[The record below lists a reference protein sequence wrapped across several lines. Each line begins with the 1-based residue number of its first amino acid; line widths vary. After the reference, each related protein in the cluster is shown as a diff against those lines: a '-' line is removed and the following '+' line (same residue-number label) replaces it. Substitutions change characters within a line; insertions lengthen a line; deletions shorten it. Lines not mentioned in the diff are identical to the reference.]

1 MPFIRFELGLPM
13 IDIVQIATRPVACF
27 VAAMAL
33 LAVPANAAD
42 PATGERIATRWCASC
57 HALGRSQPKAR
68 TEAAA
73 FAEIARI
80 PEFNERLLAFFLLDP
95 HPKMPDMSLTRA
107 EAADLAAYIHSVR
120 E

>member
-1 MPFIRFELGLPM
+1 M
-13 IDIVQIATRPVACF
+13 IDFLLLATRLVVSLIVVVTPVT
-27 VAAMAL
+27 L
-33 LAVPANAAD
+33 PANAAD
-42 PATGERIATRWCASC
+42 RAAGERIAARWCASC
-57 HALGRSQPKAR
+57 HVLGRGDPKAR
-68 TEAAA
+68 TEATS

-107 EAADLAAYIHSVR
+107 EAADLAVYIRSLR